1 MSEDVEIYKAIFI
14 RMALQI
20 RIYLVGSRNTIGYA
34 LMLQKPLQYA
44 ILKWF
49 NTFHVFQDA
58 NILLGPVWM

>member
-49 NTFHVFQDA
+49 NTFFVF
-58 NILLGPVWM
+58 